1 MNNIVRY
8 NSKTFSE
15 VREELIN
22 LITEMYP
29 DVLSD
34 FTDSSVGSMLI
45 DLNAGVSNELTLGT
59 ERAFQET
66 QLEYAQ
72 LKSSLINLAINMGLK
87 LPNKRPS
94 VTVVDFSIEVP
105 PLGDKPNQQLLK
117 SITLTRGA
125 QVLGGGVVFETTSNI
140 RWDSPIN
147 DMGFPNRAIIPKKDS
162 NGMIV
167 SYEII
172 KREIVFNGRTNV
184 YRRTIQSE
192 DVRPFFSITLPDSDV
207 VDIEEVVLA
216 DRGIPESEV
225 FKGDNKEGTIT
236 KYYEVDYLA
245 QQRVFIDKIDD
256 VETIE
261 EDISRG
267 NWKRT
272 TKKFIKEYNADGYC
286 KLTFGSGNSDDEN
299 AFKNIEFLKTGLV
312 NEYFLDNF
320 LNNTALGEKLESG
333 KVLYVRYRTGG
344 GANTNVGRNVIN
356 ELGNYDLDS
365 NSSSGREMA
374 EIRRSL
380 RVNNP
385 LPAVGGNDGL
395 DIEQIRHLIKYNFS
409 AQQRAITE
417 RDYLTEIYKMPSKYG
432 SPFRV
437 NVFEEN
443 NKIVVSILGVDEN
456 NKLSNRSNNILKEN
470 LAEYLSGFRG
480 INDYVEVRDGKI
492 INLAFDLDIQI
503 EDMNE
508 NIVANDIINVVRK
521 YFDINR
527 NEMNQDI
534 YLGRLEREI
543 LKVTGVVNINKI
555 VAYNKVGTQ
564 YSSNTIDV
572 EVDVE
577 TGKIPIVNNTI
588 YSSPTSMFEIKYPER
603 DIVLYLRK
611 RK

>member
-508 NIVANDIINVVRK
+508 NIVANDIINAVRK

-564 YSSNTIDV
+564 YSSDTIDV